1 MYMSKENLVAE
12 LSLEFAVRIVN
23 LNKYLR
29 LNKKEFIISAQV
41 LRSGTSIGAN
51 IAESQMAQSTP
62 DFISKLHIA
71 LKEANE
77 TKYWLDLL
85 LRTEYVTDEQYRSLN
100 KDLRVMIGLL
110 VTIIKKVKGE
120 LKTSLNEL

>member
-29 LNKKEFIISAQV
+29 LNKKEFVISAQV

-51 IAESQMAQSTP
+51 VRESKNAQSQL
-62 DFISKLHIA
+62 DFLNKINIA
-71 LKEANE
+71 LNEADE
-77 TKYWLDLL
+77 TQYWLELL
-85 LRTEYVTDEQYRSLN
+85 YESNYISEEQFRSLFNDSKIIVGTLVNIVKSVKENIN
-100 KDLRVMIGLL
+100 KN
-110 VTIIKKVKGE
+110 K
-120 LKTSLNEL
+120 S

>member
-1 MYMSKENLVAE
+1 MYMSKENIVAE

-29 LNKKEFIISAQV
+29 QNKKEFVISAQV

-71 LKEANE
+71 LKEASE

-85 LRTEYVTDEQYRSLN
+85 LRTRYVTDEQYRSLN
-100 KDLRVMIGLL
+100 KDLRVIIGLL
-110 VTIIKKVKGE
+110 VTIVKKVKGDV
-120 LKTSLNEL
+120 KTSLNEL

>member
-1 MYMSKENLVAE
+1 MFMNRENLVAE

-23 LNKYLR
+23 FNKYL
-29 LNKKEFIISAQV
+29 KQSQKEFVISSQI

-51 IAESQMAQSTP
+51 VAESQMAQSTP

-71 LKEANE
+71 LKEASE

-85 LRTEYVTDEQYRSLN
+85 LRTRYVTDEQYRSLN
-100 KDLRVMIGLL
+100 KDLRVIIGLL
-110 VTIIKKVKGE
+110 VNIVKKVKGE
-120 LKTSLNEL
+120 DKTSLNEL

>member
-29 LNKKEFIISAQV
+29 LNKKEFVISAQV

-71 LKEANE
+71 LKEENE

>member
-12 LSLEFAVRIVN
+12 LSLEFAIRIVN

-29 LNKKEFIISAQV
+29 LNKKEFVISAQV

-77 TKYWLDLL
+77 PKYWLDLL

-120 LKTSLNEL
+120 VKTSLNEL

>member
-1 MYMSKENLVAE
+1 MFMNRENLVAE

-23 LNKYLR
+23 FNKYLKQ
-29 LNKKEFIISAQV
+29 NQKEFVISSQI

-71 LKEANE
+71 LKEASE

-85 LRTEYVTDEQYRSLN
+85 LRTRYVTDEQYRSLN
-100 KDLRVMIGLL
+100 KDLRVIIGLL
-110 VTIIKKVKGE
+110 VNIVKKVKGE
-120 LKTSLNEL
+120 DKTSLNEL

>member
-1 MYMSKENLVAE
+1 MFMNRENLVAE

-23 LNKYLR
+23 FNKYL
-29 LNKKEFIISAQV
+29 KHSQKEFVISSQI

-51 IAESQMAQSTP
+51 VAESQMAQSTP

-71 LKEANE
+71 LKEASE

-85 LRTEYVTDEQYRSLN
+85 LRTRYVTDEQYRSLN
-100 KDLRVMIGLL
+100 KDLRVIIGLL
-110 VTIIKKVKGE
+110 VNIVKKVKGE
-120 LKTSLNEL
+120 DKTSLNEL

>member
-1 MYMSKENLVAE
+1 MFMNRENLVAE

-23 LNKYLR
+23 FNKYL
-29 LNKKEFIISAQV
+29 KQSQKEFVISSQI

-71 LKEANE
+71 LKEASE

-85 LRTEYVTDEQYRSLN
+85 LRTRYVTDEQYRSLN
-100 KDLRVMIGLL
+100 KDLRVIIGLL
-110 VTIIKKVKGE
+110 VNIVKKVKGE
-120 LKTSLNEL
+120 DKTSLNEL

>member
-29 LNKKEFIISAQV
+29 LNKKEFVISAQV

-62 DFISKLHIA
+62 DFISKLYIA

>member
-1 MYMSKENLVAE
+1 MYMNKGNLVAE

-29 LNKKEFIISAQV
+29 QIQKEYVISAQI

-71 LKEANE
+71 LKEASE

-85 LRTEYVTDEQYRSLN
+85 LRTKYVTDEQYRSLN
-100 KDLRVMIGLL
+100 KDLRVIIGVL
-110 VTIIKKVKGE
+110 VTIVKKVKGE
-120 LKTSLNEL
+120 D

>member
-1 MYMSKENLVAE
+1 
-12 LSLEFAVRIVN
+12 
-23 LNKYLR
+23 
-29 LNKKEFIISAQV
+29 
-41 LRSGTSIGAN
+41 
-51 IAESQMAQSTP
+51 MAQSTP

-120 LKTSLNEL
+120 VKTSLNEL

>member
-1 MYMSKENLVAE
+1 MFMNRENLVAE

-23 LNKYLR
+23 FNKYLKQS
-29 LNKKEFIISAQV
+29 KKEFVISSQI

-51 IAESQMAQSTP
+51 VAESQMAQSTP

-71 LKEANE
+71 LKEASE

-85 LRTEYVTDEQYRSLN
+85 LRTKYVTDEQYSSLY
-100 KDLRVMIGLL
+100 KDLRVIIGLL
-110 VTIIKKVKGE
+110 VTIVKKVKGE
-120 LKTSLNEL
+120 V

>member
-1 MYMSKENLVAE
+1 M
-12 LSLEFAVRIVN
+12 SLEFAVRIVN

-29 LNKKEFIISAQV
+29 LNKKEFVISAQV

-85 LRTEYVTDEQYRSLN
+85 LRTEYVTDEQYRALN

-120 LKTSLNEL
+120 VKTSLNEL

>member
-29 LNKKEFIISAQV
+29 LNKKEFVISAQV

-110 VTIIKKVKGE
+110 VTIIKKVK
-120 LKTSLNEL
+120 